1 GHRWDTETPS
11 KDDLFK
17 DYTDQ
22 INRQMKYQANLSAD
36 DILTPHMTALMRE
49 DPVAYR
55 IAKDRLAD
63 YAGLQSNFS
72 KWQNNVADKML
83 APAIGTNSASKL
95 VSAIE
100 QAVND
105 RVLQPRVV
113 EDYVGASAAKL
124 GDLKSALGS
133 GKGFVDWIR
142 ALSEYLPAHSERL
155 ARTYAFTVGYGMAR
169 DFLKT
174 SKGVGLGPDQIYQ
187 VAKQFTE
194 NTMYLYGTADKAR
207 IFTTPAGSAMGLF
220 KNWMFHYIATMG
232 EYAQQGFT
240 KNN

>member
-83 APAIGTNSASKL
+83 APAIGTNSASKIVSATNTAMFDL
-95 VSAIE
+95 TLGAGKLSFPVLNAMNFIQTVVPESAFILGKAVPADLAPKYSHFAAGGTKGPIGGIGVLDHLKLMGSSFKEMVNPSKELTSAIE

-113 EDYVGASAAKL
+113 EDYVGASAA
-124 GDLKSALGS
+124 
-133 GKGFVDWIR
+133 
-142 ALSEYLPAHSERL
+142 
-155 ARTYAFTVGYGMAR
+155 
-169 DFLKT
+169 
-174 SKGVGLGPDQIYQ
+174 
-187 VAKQFTE
+187 
-194 NTMYLYGTADKAR
+194 
-207 IFTTPAGSAMGLF
+207 
-220 KNWMFHYIATMG
+220 
-232 EYAQQGFT
+232 
-240 KNN
+240 